1 VLDRRF
7 IEQALIVDRSA
18 GGRVEDGNRNAPD
31 PYTDWRPSWAQT
43 CRGSNMLAIAR
54 VMAVLGALAG
64 CGLPMPPNATPC
76 ERAPGTQ
83 ECQIWM
89 TNRMG
94 A

>member
-1 VLDRRF
+1 
-7 IEQALIVDRSA
+7 
-18 GGRVEDGNRNAPD
+18 
-31 PYTDWRPSWAQT
+31 
-43 CRGSNMLAIAR
+43 MLAIVR
-54 VMAVLGALAG
+54 VGAIVVLTALAG

-76 ERAPGTQ
+76 ERAPGTM